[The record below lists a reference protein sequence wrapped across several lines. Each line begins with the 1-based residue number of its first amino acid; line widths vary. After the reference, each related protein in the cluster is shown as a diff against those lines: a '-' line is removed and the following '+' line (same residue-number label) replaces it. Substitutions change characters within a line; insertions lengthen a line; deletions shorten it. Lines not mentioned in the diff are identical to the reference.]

1 MNKPSAEEMQEFMG
15 QVAMFKDMKKSMV
28 NNMTCV
34 LTKLG
39 KLDKNLGMYVGNYIS
54 ANPFFKLSLWLRC
67 ANYILFIWVAIYS
80 QTRLC
85 MQNILYLNHHLLSNY
100 YCNYQ
105 NYQSEQCN
113 LGINVPTNKQ

>member
-28 NNMTCV
+28 SNMTCV

-54 ANPFFKLSLWLRC
+54 ANPFF
-67 ANYILFIWVAIYS
+67 
-80 QTRLC
+80 
-85 MQNILYLNHHLLSNY
+85 
-100 YCNYQ
+100 
-105 NYQSEQCN
+105 
-113 LGINVPTNKQ
+113 

>member
-39 KLDKNLGMYVGNYIS
+39 KLDKNLGM
-54 ANPFFKLSLWLRC
+54 
-67 ANYILFIWVAIYS
+67 
-80 QTRLC
+80 LC
-85 MQNILYLNHHLLSNY
+85 MLEIIFLQIHFFNFSITIL
-100 YCNYQ
+100 
-105 NYQSEQCN
+105 
-113 LGINVPTNKQ
+113 T